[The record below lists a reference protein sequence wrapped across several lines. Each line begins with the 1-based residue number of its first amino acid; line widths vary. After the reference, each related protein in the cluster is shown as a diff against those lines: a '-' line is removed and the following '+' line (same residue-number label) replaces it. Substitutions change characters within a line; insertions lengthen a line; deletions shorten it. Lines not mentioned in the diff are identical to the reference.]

1 MAQLLAVGSASACG
15 STVLHEHDEGSAG
28 SKHTTTSHLIDA
40 GLAATDAGD
49 ANGANG
55 PSGGGTGGGSS
66 QSDSGLPSAT
76 EPSCAAVH
84 SAAKRADANFLFVID
99 QSGSMDDPAPGD
111 ALGRT
116 KWEATRQALGDAL
129 DVLAMQTNA
138 KVGLSL
144 FPVRDPILQC
154 SIQQTPDVPVAKLS
168 AAQRVL
174 LDGALDAVAPR
185 GDTPI
190 GGTMMYSYE
199 FLRQQIV
206 EQHTLSGNTFVVLFT
221 DGQETCDQAAAQS
234 LVDKNTHLATEFNIR
249 TFVIGAPGSE
259 GERARLSQIAF
270 EGGTAVAPDCN
281 HDPSTHTGDCHF
293 DMTEK
298 DDFAA
303 ALGMA
308 LDDISN
314 DRSVRCD
321 FQVPSQGDIDLGKV
335 NITYTNSQSG
345 EVITVPQNA
354 SGPCDQVDGWQ
365 YNDDLTRI
373 RLCGQSCDQVLA
385 DPDGSVSILLGCKTK
400 RIF

>member
-1 MAQLLAVGSASACG
+1 
-15 STVLHEHDEGSAG
+15 VLHEHDQGSAG
-28 SKHTTTSHLIDA
+28 SKHTTSTSQVGDA
-40 GLAATDAGD
+40 GLSADAGD
-49 ANGANG
+49 ASSTNGSS
-55 PSGGGTGGGSS
+55 SGGAGSGSS
-66 QSDSGLPSAT
+66 QSDSGTPSTT

-111 ALGRT
+111 VLGRT
-116 KWEATRQALGDAL
+116 KWEATREALGDAL
-129 DVLAMQTNA
+129 NVLAMQTNA

-154 SIQQTPDVPVAKLS
+154 SIQPTPDVPVAKLN
-168 AAQRVL
+168 AAQHAL
-174 LDGALDAVAPR
+174 LDAALDAVAPR

-206 EQHTLSGNTFVVLFT
+206 EQHALSGNTFVVLFT

-234 LVDKNTHLATEFNIR
+234 LVDKNTHLATEFDIR

-293 DMTEK
+293 DMTQE
-298 DDFAA
+298 DDFAS
-303 ALGMA
+303 ALGIA
-308 LDDISN
+308 LNDISN

-321 FQVPSQGDIDLGKV
+321 FQVPTQGDIDLRKV
-335 NITYTNSQSG
+335 NVTYTDSQSG
-345 EVITVPQNA
+345 EVVTVPQNA

-365 YNDDLTRI
+365 YNDDFTRI
-373 RLCGQSCDQVLA
+373 RLCGQSCDQVVA
-385 DPDGSVSILLGCKTK
+385 DPEGSVSILLGCKTK